1 VATLTAP
8 APLVHDSVSSKAKKP
23 AARELAFLFLAA
35 VGALLVHGYHP
46 YVEDAEIYVPG
57 IKRLLHPFL
66 YPRNSQFFTSH
77 AGMTLFPHLIA
88 ASVRFTHIPFDWALF
103 CWQFFSIFLLLLG
116 CWRLASLCFPSARAR
131 WGAVALVGSLLTI
144 PVAGT
149 ALYIMDQYLTP
160 RAFSTPAIIFLI
172 VNSVERKFLR
182 AGLWAVF
189 IALIHPLMAV
199 FGIIFCGVVVV
210 REWGIRPLAK
220 SAAAFLLLPMGLFPR
235 VTDDYIISLNRH
247 SYFFVTRWAWYEWA
261 GIFAPLALLWWFQRI
276 ARSRNWRNLGILCQ
290 ALIAF
295 QLFFLVVSLVLCV
308 PALANF
314 SELQTM
320 RSLHLL
326 YVLLFVFA
334 GGLLAE
340 FVFKKNILRWCA
352 LFVPLCAGMLYAQL
366 QLFPGSAHVEW
377 PGASSRNSWVNAFL
391 WIRNNTPNNA
401 YFVLDPRYMKATGED
416 VQGFRAIA
424 ERSSLADEV
433 KDSGAVSMFPA
444 LAETWQEQMQALQG
458 WRNFQ
463 AADFQRLHQ
472 KFGVDWV
479 VLDQQSSSVYRGL
492 DCPFERDTLRVC
504 RIPHR

>member
-1 VATLTAP
+1 MATLTAP
-8 APLVHDSVSSKAKKP
+8 AIRAQESISFPSKNP
-23 AARELAFLFLAA
+23 SRSDVFFLLLATASA
-35 VGALLVHGYHP
+35 ILVHGYHP

-57 IKRLLHPFL
+57 IKRLLHPAL
-66 YPRNSQFFTSH
+66 YPHNSQFFTSH
-77 AGMTLFPHLIA
+77 AGMTLFPRLIA
-88 ASVRFTHIPFDWALF
+88 DSVRLTHLPFGWALF

-116 CWRLASLCFPSARAR
+116 CWRLASLCFPSERAR

-149 ALYIMDQYLTP
+149 ALYIMDQYVTP
-160 RAFSTPAIIFLI
+160 RALSTPAIVFLI

-199 FGIIFCGVVVV
+199 FGIIFCGVVMV
-210 REWGIRPLAK
+210 RESNFCPLL
-220 SAAAFLLLPMGLFPR
+220 SRTAAACLLLPMGLFPR
-235 VTDDYIISLNRH
+235 VTDAYTISLNRH
-247 SYFFVTRWAWYEWA
+247 SYFFVTRWEWYEWV
-261 GIFAPLALLWWFQRI
+261 GIFAPLAILWWFQRI
-276 ARSRNWRNLGILCQ
+276 ARSRGWRMLGILCQ
-290 ALIAF
+290 ALIGF
-295 QLFFLVVSLVLCV
+295 QLFFFIVSLVLCL

-340 FVFKKNILRWCA
+340 FVFKMSILRWCA

-366 QLFPGSAHVEW
+366 QLFPGSTHIEW
-377 PGASSRNSWVNAFL
+377 PGANSRNAWVNAFL
-391 WIRNNTPNNA
+391 WIRNNTPNDT
-401 YFVLDPRYMKATGED
+401 YFVLDPRYMKAPEED

-444 LAETWQEQMQALQG
+444 MAGTWQGQVQALQG

-463 AADFQRLHQ
+463 AADFERLRQ
-472 KFGVDWV
+472 QFGVDWV
-479 VLDQQSSSVYRGL
+479 LLDQQSTNAYRRL
-492 DCPFERDTLRVC
+492 DCPYDRDDLRVC
-504 RIPHR
+504 RIP

>member
-1 VATLTAP
+1 VVTPTASAIRVQESPSSP
-8 APLVHDSVSSKAKKP
+8 AKNP
-23 AARELAFLFLAA
+23 AAKDFFFLLLAA
-35 VGALLVHGYHP
+35 VAAMLVHGYHP

-57 IKRLLHPFL
+57 IKRFLHPYL
-66 YPRNSQFFTSH
+66 YPYNSQFFTSH
-77 AGMTLFPHLIA
+77 AGMTLFPRLIA
-88 ASVRFTHIPFDWALF
+88 DSVRLTHLPFGWALF

-116 CWRLASLCFPSARAR
+116 CWHLASLCFPSERAR

-149 ALYIMDQYLTP
+149 ALYIMDQYVTP
-160 RAFSTPAIIFLI
+160 RALSTPAIIFLI
-172 VNSVERKFLR
+172 VNSVERKVFR

-199 FGIIFCGVVVV
+199 FGIIFCGVVMA
-210 REWGIRPLAK
+210 REWNVRLPARP
-220 SAAAFLLLPMGLFPR
+220 AAAFLLLPMGLFPR
-235 VTDDYIISLNRH
+235 VTDAYILSLNRH
-247 SYFFVTRWAWYEWA
+247 SYFFVTRWEWYEWV

-276 ARSRNWRNLGILCQ
+276 ARSRGWRTLGILCQ

-295 QLFFLVVSLVLCV
+295 QLFFLIVSLVLCL
-308 PALANF
+308 PAFANF

-326 YVLLFVFA
+326 YALLFVFA

-340 FVFKKNILRWCA
+340 FVFKKSVLRWCA
-352 LFVPLCAGMLYAQL
+352 LFVPLCAGMFYAQL
-366 QLFPGSAHVEW
+366 QLFPGSAHIEW
-377 PGASSRNSWVNAFL
+377 PGASSRNAWVNAFL
-391 WIRNNTPNNA
+391 WIRNNTPNDA
-401 YFVLDPRYMKATGED
+401 YFVLDPQYMKAPAED
-416 VQGFRAIA
+416 VHGFRAIA

-444 LAETWQEQMQALQG
+444 LAESWQGQVRALQG

-472 KFGVDWV
+472 EFGVDWV
-479 VLDQQSSSVYRGL
+479 VLDQQASNAYRGL
-492 DCPFERDTLRVC
+492 NCPYDRGDLRVC
-504 RIPHR
+504 RIP

>member
-1 VATLTAP
+1 LATLTAP
-8 APLVHDSVSSKAKKP
+8 APLVHESVSSQAKNP
-23 AARELAFLFLAA
+23 AARELAFLFLAT

-57 IKRLLHPFL
+57 IKRLLHPSL

-88 ASVRFTHIPFDWALF
+88 ASVRLTHIPFDWALF
-103 CWQFFSIFLLLLG
+103 CWQFFSIFFLLLG
-116 CWRLASLCFPSARAR
+116 CWHLARLCFPSERAR

-172 VNSVERKFLR
+172 VNSVERKFVR
-182 AGLWAVF
+182 AALWAVF

-199 FGIIFCGVVVV
+199 FGIIFCGVVMA
-210 REWGIRPLAK
+210 REWNVRLLARP
-220 SAAAFLLLPMGLFPR
+220 AAAFLLLPMGLFPR
-235 VTDDYIISLNRH
+235 VTDAYVISLNRH
-247 SYFFVTRWAWYEWA
+247 SYFFVTRWEWYEWV
-261 GIFAPLALLWWFQRI
+261 GIFAPLVLLWWFQQI
-276 ARSRNWRNLGILCQ
+276 ARSRGWRTLGILCQ

-295 QLFFLVVSLVLCV
+295 QLFFLVVSLVLCL
-308 PALANF
+308 PAFANF

-326 YVLLFVFA
+326 YVLLFIFA

-340 FVFKKNILRWCA
+340 FVFKRNILLWCA
-352 LFVPLCAGMLYAQL
+352 LFVPLCAGMFFAQL
-366 QLFPGSAHVEW
+366 QLFPGSAHIEW
-377 PGASSRNSWVNAFL
+377 PSANSRNTWVNAFL
-391 WIRNNTPNNA
+391 WIRNNTPNDA
-401 YFVLDPRYMKATGED
+401 YFVLDPQYMKAPAED

-424 ERSSLADEV
+424 ERSSLADDV
-433 KDSGAVSMFPA
+433 KDSGAVSMFPV
-444 LAETWQEQMQALQG
+444 LAETWQGQVQALQG

-472 KFGVDWV
+472 QFGVDWV
-479 VLDQQSSSVYRGL
+479 ILDQQSSNAGVGL
-492 DCPFERDTLRVC
+492 DCQYNRDNLRVC
-504 RIPHR
+504 RIP